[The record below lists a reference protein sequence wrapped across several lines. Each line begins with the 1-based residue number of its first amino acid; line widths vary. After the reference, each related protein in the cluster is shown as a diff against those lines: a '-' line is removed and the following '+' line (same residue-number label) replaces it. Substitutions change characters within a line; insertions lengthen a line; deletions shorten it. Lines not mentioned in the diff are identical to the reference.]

1 MTDAEIEKEINE
13 IKNKIALLEKDG
25 NAYLSNCKT
34 KYEDMDQTKNHIKKS
49 VYNKRRELARCLN
62 GDRDVIVNALQD
74 SPKDQLT
81 YQRASAEKCIQ
92 EKKLDVWDQVGIMNQ
107 MTHQKNMK
115 QKRIEELTTHLNSLK
130 AQEVVILGA
139 GQFKSMS
146 NEDESE
152 QRLRGLSTKLDKVL
166 LKINSARYVNTT
178 YKRMLSFLEKDSL
191 SLPGRLDELEAHL
204 ERQKQELQQLRQ
216 MAKEAKNSCD
226 DTRRKRS
233 IMEQE
238 IMHDKSSRDKKLTAI
253 RKNLRILQEEA
264 DNFNLQPLNLNR
276 KRDLQSRGAGGTAE
290 SSNRMTT
297 FGSDRKVQKQALSSA
312 LDILKEVVGASKVDD
327 ISTSFEAQ
335 IHTQKELLDEA
346 DKLTQVKKLLID
358 RLEKAEETI
367 KTSTYE
373 SVTNFDDQPASAN
386 PSNTQNQTALKKD
399 DSSDNVSLISNLDSQ
414 IVLLDENIQKII
426 DAINVFYRKACVL
439 SNSYQNEEMSYD
451 EKIDLV
457 IDTFS
462 NLSLKYDSNR
472 PTRRDS
478 NVSDKM
484 ARILHNSSNTRIE
497 LPDPDE
503 ENNGPSETRQTARGS
518 EHPGGDKSAL
528 FNDEDE
534 EIETTFFS
542 RDDIKKKGK
551 EILNLARPKKNGG
564 GSKKR

>member
-1 MTDAEIEKEINE
+1 M
-13 IKNKIALLEKDG
+13 
-25 NAYLSNCKT
+25 
-34 KYEDMDQTKNHIKKS
+34 
-49 VYNKRRELARCLN
+49 
-62 GDRDVIVNALQD
+62 QD

-204 ERQKQELQQLRQ
+204 ERQKQELQQLRK

-297 FGSDRKVQKQALSSA
+297 FGSDRKVQKQALSAA

-346 DKLTQVKKLLID
+346 DKLTQVKKTLID

-373 SVTNFDDQPASAN
+373 SVTNFELPASAN
-386 PSNTQNQTALKKD
+386 QSKTANNNTLKKD
-399 DSSDNVSLISNLDSQ
+399 DSSDNISQISNLDAQ

-439 SNSYQNEEMSYD
+439 SNSYQDEDLTYD
-451 EKIDLV
+451 QKISLV
-457 IDTFS
+457 IETFS
-462 NLSLKYDSNR
+462 NLSLKYDSTS
-472 PTRRDS
+472 PIRRDS

-484 ARILHNSSNTRIE
+484 ARILHNSSNTRIV

>member
-1 MTDAEIEKEINE
+1 
-13 IKNKIALLEKDG
+13 
-25 NAYLSNCKT
+25 
-34 KYEDMDQTKNHIKKS
+34 MDSTKNHIKKS

-62 GDRDVIVNALQD
+62 GDRDVIINALQD

-92 EKKLDVWDQVGIMNQ
+92 EKKFDVWDQVGLMNQ

-115 QKRIEELTTHLNSLK
+115 QKRIEELTTYLNSLK

-139 GQFKSMS
+139 GQLNAMS
-146 NEDESE
+146 SNNEDESE

-204 ERQKQELQQLRQ
+204 ERQKGELQELRQ
-216 MAKEAKNSCD
+216 TAKEARTACD
-226 DTRRKRS
+226 DTRKKRS

-253 RKNLRILQEEA
+253 RKNLRGLPEEA

-276 KRDLQSRGAGGTAE
+276 KRDLASRGQGTAE

-297 FGSDRKVQKQALSSA
+297 FNNDRKMQKQALSSA

-346 DKLTQVKKLLID
+346 EKLSEVKKILIE
-358 RLEKAEETI
+358 RLEKAEDTI

-373 SVTNFDDQPASAN
+373 SSTNFENDTSGTASVS
-386 PSNTQNQTALKKD
+386 PSKTVNLKD
-399 DSSDNVSLISNLDSQ
+399 ESDNVSQITALESQ
-414 IVLLDENIQKII
+414 IVLLDENIQKIVN
-426 DAINVFYRKACVL
+426 AINVYYRKACVL
-439 SNSYQNEEMSYD
+439 SNSFHNEDLSYD
-451 EKIDLV
+451 QKINLV
-457 IDTFS
+457 IETFS
-462 NLSLKYDSNR
+462 NLSMKYDTSSPIR
-472 PTRRDS
+472 IDS

-484 ARILHNSSNTRIE
+484 ARLLHNSSNTRIE
-497 LPDPDE
+497 LPEEDE
-503 ENNGPSETRQTARGS
+503 ENGPSETRQTARGG
-518 EHPGGDKSAL
+518 EQGGNDKSGL

-534 EIETTFFS
+534 EVETTFFS

-564 GSKKR
+564 GKGKR